1 MIIKVQ
7 EESTKRFYKVTKY
20 IMDLVSMMETFAQ
33 TGELTKE
40 AKMMITRN
48 HGQEEK
54 KDSQKHEE

>member
-1 MIIKVQ
+1 
-7 EESTKRFYKVTKY
+7 
-20 IMDLVSMMETFAQ
+20 MDLVSMMETFAQ